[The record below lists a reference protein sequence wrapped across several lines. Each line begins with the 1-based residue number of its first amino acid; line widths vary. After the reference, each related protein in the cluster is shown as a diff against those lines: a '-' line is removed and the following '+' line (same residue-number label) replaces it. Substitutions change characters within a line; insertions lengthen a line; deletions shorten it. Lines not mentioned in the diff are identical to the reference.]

1 MSFALRPLA
10 EAHRVSNWLDEQC
23 GQERFP
29 VDVQQV
35 ALDYSRRYCP
45 GSPIDRVYGDSLE
58 GLEGL
63 LTSNGVR
70 TKWLIAYNTDV
81 PWPGRIRFTIAHEFG
96 HYLLHRQ
103 WQTKFMCSE
112 ADTKS
117 AVDALQQME
126 QEADQFASA
135 LLMPMG
141 DLKQQ
146 VAGQPISFEL
156 LETLQDRYGVSLTA
170 MASKWIDIA
179 RQRAVLVT
187 IKNNQLQWA
196 RSSTAAYRS
205 GAVFATRRQKYS
217 VPLASSAHSVHLKGS
232 MTRHQLPASTWF
244 PNEPEDMPLTE
255 LIYRE
260 STEDF
265 TLAILLLPD
274 RP

>member
-1 MSFALRPLA
+1 MSFALRPVA

-29 VDVQQV
+29 VDVQQ
-35 ALDYSRRYCP
+35 AAMDYSRRYCP
-45 GSPIDRVYGDSLE
+45 RSPIDRVYGDSLE

-63 LTSNGVR
+63 LTSNVAR

-112 ADTKS
+112 AITKS
-117 AVDALQQME
+117 AVDALRQME

-146 VAGQPISFEL
+146 VAGQPISFER
-156 LETLQDRYGVSLTA
+156 LENLQLRYGVSITA
-170 MASKWIDIA
+170 LASKWIDVA
-179 RQRAVLVT
+179 PQRAVLVAIT
-187 IKNNQLQWA
+187 HNRLLWA
-196 RSSTAAYRS
+196 RSNEAAYRS
-205 GAVFATRRQKYS
+205 GAVFATRRKTYS
-217 VPLASSAHSVHLKGS
+217 VPADSYAHSTHLALPKTGH
-232 MTRHQLPASTWF
+232 RLPASSWF
-244 PNEPEDMPLTE
+244 PKEPSDMPLTE

-265 TLAILLLPD
+265 TLALLLLPD